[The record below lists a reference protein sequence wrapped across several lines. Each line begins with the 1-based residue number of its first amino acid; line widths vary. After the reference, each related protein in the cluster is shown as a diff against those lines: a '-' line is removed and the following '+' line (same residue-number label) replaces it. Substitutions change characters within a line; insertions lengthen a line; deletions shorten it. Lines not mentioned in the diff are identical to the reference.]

1 MAGSDIIV
9 PTDTRPIIG
18 LIAHYREVSTTDK
31 ITSETL
37 DRIIGTMSVGIE
49 AFQLDGDIFFPGLH
63 KYIFDENGN
72 AIQCSDD

>member
-9 PTDTRPIIG
+9 SADNRPIIG

-49 AFQLDGDIFFPGLH
+49 AFQLDGDILFPGLYR
-63 KYIFDENGN
+63 YIFDENGN
-72 AIQCSDD
+72 PIRCSDD